1 MSVCPVV
8 GEGLARELLGVVRR
22 VVADRVAHP
31 QDREDLVQEALAR
44 TLGARQRLG
53 ATGLPDSSLP
63 AYACTVA
70 RNVCAGHHARVEL
83 ERRHA
88 HRLLD
93 PWERATSGDLGEQ
106 VVDAEDAAA
115 VREALAGLDPQARDL
130 LVDHVVGGRRLAGLA
145 PATGPGSGGP
155 GPSAGGR
162 SGSGAAG
169 GSAVAARLARSRA
182 KARVGYLLAAAH
194 RLRPPARCW
203 SVLVAVSLAD
213 TRRLRALRAQ
223 EHLGECP
230 DCGDLALELTRRR
243 HDSQATAAVA

>member
-1 MSVCPVV
+1 MGGCPVV
-8 GEGLARELLGVVRR
+8 GEGFAGELLGVVRR
-22 VVADRVAHP
+22 VAAYRVAHP
-31 QDREDLVQEALAR
+31 QDREDLVQEALAC
-44 TLGARQRLG
+44 TLDARERLG

-63 AYACTVA
+63 AYAGTVA
-70 RNVCAGHHARVEL
+70 RNECAGHHARVEL

-93 PWERATSGDLGEQ
+93 PREWATSGDLSEQ

-130 LVDHVVGGRRLAGLA
+130 LVGHVVHGRRLAGLA
-145 PATGPGSGGP
+145 QATGPGPGGP
-155 GPSAGGR
+155 GPAAGGQ
-162 SGSGAAG
+162 SGCGAAG

-194 RLRPPARCW
+194 RPPSGRCW

>member
-53 ATGLPDSSLP
+53 ATALPDSSLP

-93 PWERATSGDLGEQ
+93 PWERATNGDLGEQ

-130 LVDHVVGGRRLAGLA
+130 LVDHVVGGRRLDGLA

-155 GPSAGGR
+155 GPAAGGR
-162 SGSGAAG
+162 SGSEAAG
-169 GSAVAARLARSRA
+169 GPAVAARLARSR

-194 RLRPPARCW
+194 RPRPPARCW

-243 HDSQATAAVA
+243 HDSRATTAAA